1 VVYIVA
7 LVMRVALQFEPWRIA
22 GVVFSVM
29 LGAATF
35 STLSLVA
42 ACIVRSRDRFVGV
55 GQMMTMPLF
64 LASNAIYPLSMMPQW
79 LRVVARV
86 NPLSYQVDL
95 LRGLMVQ
102 GGHTVLGF
110 GMDVA
115 VQVLWLAVLMAIATK
130 LYPRI
135 VV

>member
-1 VVYIVA
+1 
-7 LVMRVALQFEPWRIA
+7 
-22 GVVFSVM
+22 
-29 LGAATF
+29 
-35 STLSLVA
+35 
-42 ACIVRSRDRFVGV
+42 
-55 GQMMTMPLF
+55 
-64 LASNAIYPLSMMPQW
+64 
-79 LRVVARV
+79 VARV